1 MKTNQNI
8 AFRTGMMT
16 LVVLVLAA
24 AVSPAFAKKKILT
37 ILHTN
42 DTHSCVLPQNSNLAD
57 TVVAGRGGFLRRI
70 ALLAEERKKDP
81 DLLYFDSGDFSQGS
95 AYYTMFK
102 GDVEV
107 GLMNMMH
114 IDAST
119 IGNHEFDFGLDNL
132 ARLADMA
139 NFPILCSNYDFTG
152 TVLEGKIKTHVVL
165 MRKGLRIGVFAL
177 DP

>member
-1 MKTNQNI
+1 MKQRNTI
-8 AFRTGMMT
+8 TCTCVAMLF
-16 LVVLVLAA
+16 LLAT
-24 AVSPAFAKKKILT
+24 AVSPASAQQKALT

-70 ALLAEERKKDP
+70 ALLAEERRKDP

-107 GLMNMMH
+107 G
-114 IDAST
+114 
-119 IGNHEFDFGLDNL
+119 
-132 ARLADMA
+132 
-139 NFPILCSNYDFTG
+139 
-152 TVLEGKIKTHVVL
+152 
-165 MRKGLRIGVFAL
+165 
-177 DP
+177 